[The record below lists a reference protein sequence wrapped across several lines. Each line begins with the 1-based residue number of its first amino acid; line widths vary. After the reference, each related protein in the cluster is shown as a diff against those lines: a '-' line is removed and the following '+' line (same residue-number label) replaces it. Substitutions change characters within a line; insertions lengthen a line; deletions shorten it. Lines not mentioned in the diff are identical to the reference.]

1 MKPIV
6 FDITKQLDGFNKI
19 ANQMPFIIS
28 KSINDIAFQHARQDA
43 SDEFKSRMESRDA
56 YFSGKNAFRIK
67 KSSKTNLTVS
77 IYHFKEELGLQ
88 QHGGIEK
95 AKGKYIAVPIRSN
108 LAKFAGVAQNKKI
121 PKRLTIST
129 LMDKAPKKRGE
140 TIYKTSGVKPFV
152 LKHGIYIRT
161 ENGLRMLY
169 AFVEQGA
176 HIKKLLK
183 LQKRIERTYNIHLE
197 DYIDKQY
204 KAILH
209 K

>member
-88 QHGGIEK
+88 QYGGIEK

-129 LMDKAPKKRGE
+129 LMDKAPRNRSHP
-140 TIYKTSGVKPFV
+140 TYKTGGIKPFI
-152 LKHGIYIRT
+152 LKHGVYIRT
-161 ENGLRMLY
+161 WDGLRMIY
-169 AFVEQGA
+169 SFVEEA
-176 HIKKLLK
+176 KHMKKLFK
-183 LQKRIERTYNIHLE
+183 MQRMIERTYNIHLE

-204 KAILH
+204 KAILQ